1 MVGDG
6 ERTVTRVV
14 TTSPTTPRPDVVEEA
29 AALIRAG
36 EVVAIPTETV
46 YGLAANATDTA
57 AVARIYEAKGR
68 PAWNPLIVH
77 LADTEGL
84 DDVARDIPDLAR
96 TLAARFWPG
105 PLTLV
110 LRRTPA
116 IPDIVTGG
124 RDTVGVRV
132 PAHPVARAIIRAA
145 GRPIAAPSAN
155 RFMEVS
161 PTLAAHVIAGL
172 DGRIPLIV
180 DAGPTSVGIEST
192 VLDLT
197 TTPPTLLRPGGVT
210 RDELLPFTGPL
221 ADPAPVASDD
231 EVRASPGMVE
241 RHYAPRAQL
250 TLFSSALRD
259 AVMNECTEAQARG
272 ERVAVVARTF
282 DVPGAPHVRMPA
294 DPSGYAGRL
303 YEMLHE
309 LDTNAITQ
317 AWIELPPV
325 DAAWEGVRDRLTRAA
340 TR

>member
-1 MVGDG
+1 M
-6 ERTVTRVV
+6 TRVLS
-14 TTSPTTPRPDVVEEA
+14 TSASDPRPDVVEDA

-46 YGLAANATDTA
+46 YGLAANATDPA

-68 PAWNPLIVH
+68 PSWNPLIVH
-77 LADTEGL
+77 LADADAL
-84 DDVARDIPDLAR
+84 DFVARDVPELAR

-110 LRRTPA
+110 LRRTAA

-145 GRPIAAPSAN
+145 GCPVAAPSAN

-172 DGRIPLIV
+172 DGRVPLIV

-221 ADPAPVASDD
+221 GDPAPVATRD
-231 EVRASPGMVE
+231 EVRAAPGMVE
-241 RHYAPRAQL
+241 RHYAPRARL
-250 TLFSSALRD
+250 ILFSPSLRD
-259 AVMNECTEAQARG
+259 AVVNEYMEAQARG

-282 DVPGAPHVRMPA
+282 HVPGEAHVRMPA

-303 YEMLHE
+303 YEMLHD
-309 LDTNAITQ
+309 LDTNGITQ
-317 AWIELPPV
+317 AWVELPPA
-325 DAAWEGVRDRLTRAA
+325 DAAWEGVRDRLARAA

>member
-1 MVGDG
+1 M
-6 ERTVTRVV
+6 TRVLS
-14 TTSPTTPRPDVVEEA
+14 TSASDPRPDVVEDA

-46 YGLAANATDTA
+46 YGLAANATDPA

-68 PAWNPLIVH
+68 PSWNPLIVH
-77 LADTEGL
+77 LADADAL
-84 DDVARDIPDLAR
+84 DFVARDVPELAR

-110 LRRTPA
+110 LRRTAA
-116 IPDIVTGG
+116 IPDLVTGG

-132 PAHPVARAIIRAA
+132 PAHAVARAIIRAA
-145 GRPIAAPSAN
+145 GCPVAAPSAN

-172 DGRIPLIV
+172 DGRVPLIV

-221 ADPAPVASDD
+221 GDPAPVAAQD
-231 EVRASPGMVE
+231 EVRPSPGMVE
-241 RHYAPRAQL
+241 RHYAPRARL
-250 TLFSSALRD
+250 ILFSPSLRD
-259 AVMNECTEAQARG
+259 AVVNECMEAQARG

-282 DVPGAPHVRMPA
+282 HVPGEAHVRMPA

-303 YEMLHE
+303 YEMLHD
-309 LDTNAITQ
+309 LDTNGITQ
-317 AWIELPPV
+317 AWVELPPA
-325 DAAWEGVRDRLTRAA
+325 DAAWEGVLDRLTRAA